1 MRHLMHC
8 VLAAI
13 AVVLASGGPLA
24 GQFASGEALAAEIVP
39 ELDRSASIVV
49 VPTVN
54 NEVDWSGR
62 LSPLANDLAASI
74 RTRGITIRTL
84 SDPPLQSIA
93 RQSFGAR
100 GPLTRT
106 SIGSFGRA
114 AGVGTLLLLALAD
127 VEESRTSITAS
138 IHSILDGVAREVWRS
153 QTPWRFQGGT
163 LTGPGQYVRACTG
176 NLLVNGNFER
186 HWSTGWS
193 RSYGDIEQGASV
205 TEVVRGADGH
215 VLHLSHQ
222 GRSHVTIHQT
232 VPVPLGRIVF
242 QYEGKFTAREGGM
255 IGFSGTGNAGL
266 SLTLS
271 DANHRA
277 LGQLYAG
284 SYINIW
290 EGSAFAGAP
299 EAPQSTNRFNF
310 SRLPNGETLR
320 ERVDVTRLVMDRMGQ
335 VDLNQVAFVTV
346 AVSVGA
352 NDRRASAEAWVD
364 KLSVE
369 VCPR

>member
-1 MRHLMHC
+1 MRHLMHRVLGALAL
-8 VLAAI
+8 VLAT
-13 AVVLASGGPLA
+13 GDPLT
-24 GQFASGEALAAEIVP
+24 GQFASGEALAAEIAP
-39 ELDRSASIVV
+39 QLDRSAPVVV

-54 NEVDWSGR
+54 DEVDWSGR

-74 RTRGITIRTL
+74 RTRGIAVRTL
-84 SDPPLQSIA
+84 GEPSLQSLA
-93 RQSFGAR
+93 RQTFGSR
-100 GPLTRT
+100 GPVTRT

-114 AGVGTLLLLALAD
+114 AGVGMLLLVALAD
-127 VEESRTSITAS
+127 VEESRNSITTSIHA
-138 IHSILDGVAREVWRS
+138 ILDGVASEVWRS
-153 QTPWRFQGGT
+153 RTPWRFQDGT
-163 LTGPGQYVRACTG
+163 VTGPGQYVRACTG
-176 NLLVNGNFER
+176 NLLMNGNFER

-193 RSYGDIEQGASV
+193 RSYGDIEQGSSV
-205 TEVVRGADGH
+205 TEVIRGSDSH
-215 VLHLSHQ
+215 VLHLSHL
-222 GRSHVTIHQT
+222 GRSHVTMHQT
-232 VPVPLGRIVF
+232 VPVPLGRILF
-242 QYEGKFTAREGGM
+242 QYEGKFIAREGGM

-299 EAPQSTNRFNF
+299 EAPRSTNRYNF

-320 ERVDVTRLVMDRMGQ
+320 ERVDVSRLVMDRMGQ
-335 VDLNQVAFVTV
+335 VDRNQVAFVTV

-364 KLSVE
+364 NLSIE
-369 VCPR
+369 VCP